1 MPGYETQ
8 MLCVLII
15 SSLSAGSV
23 RYEFMATL
31 SLNGLHQIENIR
43 LKIHSY
49 KSIINWPM
57 KNKRCCIIK
66 VNVIF
71 FKFWASTAAPIR
83 NAKITV

>member
-31 SLNGLHQIENIR
+31 SLNGVHQIEN
-43 LKIHSY
+43 
-49 KSIINWPM
+49 P
-57 KNKRCCIIK
+57 
-66 VNVIF
+66 
-71 FKFWASTAAPIR
+71 
-83 NAKITV
+83 